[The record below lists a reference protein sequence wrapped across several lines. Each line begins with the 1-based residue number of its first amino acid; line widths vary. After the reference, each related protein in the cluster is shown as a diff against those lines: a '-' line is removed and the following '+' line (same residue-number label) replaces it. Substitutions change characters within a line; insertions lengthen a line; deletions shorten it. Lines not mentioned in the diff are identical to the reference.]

1 MTTGFAGPLGP
12 GRVGLLCGAS
22 GGAGGFGTS
31 AGSRPGPGR
40 VAAGPAVCLHRA
52 PGTILAGVNLPLAWS
67 VVLIV
72 TAGWNLLI
80 WPRFW
85 QRIVADPRSR
95 DDAGHRTR
103 FLTVH
108 AVLIAVSLA
117 LGLAVGVLGVLTLV

>member
-1 MTTGFAGPLGP
+1 M
-12 GRVGLLCGAS
+12 
-22 GGAGGFGTS
+22 
-31 AGSRPGPGR
+31 
-40 VAAGPAVCLHRA
+40 
-52 PGTILAGVNLPLAWS
+52 ILAGVNLPVAWS
-67 VVLIV
+67 LILIV

-85 QRIVADPRSR
+85 QRIAADPRSR
-95 DDAGHRTR
+95 DDAGRPTR